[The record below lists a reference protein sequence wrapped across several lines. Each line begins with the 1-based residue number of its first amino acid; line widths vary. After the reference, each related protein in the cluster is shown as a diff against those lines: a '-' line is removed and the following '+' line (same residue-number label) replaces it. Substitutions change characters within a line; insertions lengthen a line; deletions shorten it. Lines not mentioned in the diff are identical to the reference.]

1 MTWPRA
7 AACAITLLGCAAAH
21 AQQPQ
26 GAAGMAGRSAGLLL
40 VQALLSLAVVVGVIY
55 LAYFG
60 LRRISARSLGISGR
74 LGAGAEGPLRVIQAR
89 HLGGDRW
96 LYLIEIG
103 RRRLVVGG
111 ATGQVTPIADLGD
124 TQDEAADDDPR

>member
-21 AQQPQ
+21 AQDA
-26 GAAGMAGRSAGLLL
+26 GAVGGRSAGLLL

-74 LGAGAEGPLRVIQAR
+74 LGADAEGPLRVLQAR

-111 ATGQVTPIADLGD
+111 ATGQVTPIADLGE
-124 TQDEAADDDPR
+124 TQDDAADDDPQ